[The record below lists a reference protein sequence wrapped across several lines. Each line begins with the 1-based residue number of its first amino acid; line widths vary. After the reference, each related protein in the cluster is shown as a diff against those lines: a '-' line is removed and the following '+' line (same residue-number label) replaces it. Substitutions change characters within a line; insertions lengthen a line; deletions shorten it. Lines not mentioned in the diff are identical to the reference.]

1 MIDVAAQHGGRS
13 ARGRRATRA
22 SRVPPSSV
30 KGARCPRWRDAG
42 GTLEILQCRFDGKP
56 IRNECLIVDDGT
68 LACTGAQSYRLT

>member
-1 MIDVAAQHGGRS
+1 MRRNTAA
-13 ARGRRATRA
+13 APRGAAARRAQAACRL
-22 SRVPPSSV
+22 PPV